1 VIAGFLRGDRM
12 GAFWSVRSKIS
23 DYGLADALP
32 CPDARSAEL
41 GRLATRLAAMPDDTQ
56 ERLINWGYAICD
68 AAMRRWVDHSLPPP
82 AGFRIRGGLGGGWRR
97 AASRPS
103 GGRWVRAGGEQP
115 AFGRAGVRPP
125 SACWRIRRHRDRQQ
139 QVIARQDRGVLNW

>member
-1 VIAGFLRGDRM
+1 VRALRKRQVIAGFLRGDRM

-32 CPDARSAEL
+32 CPEARSAEL

-68 AAMRRWVDHSLPPP
+68 AAMRRWVDSSLPPP
-82 AGFRIRGGLGGGWRR
+82 AGF
-97 AASRPS
+97 PY
-103 GGRWVRAGGEQP
+103 P
-115 AFGRAGVRPP
+115 
-125 SACWRIRRHRDRQQ
+125 
-139 QVIARQDRGVLNW
+139 RGV

>member
-1 VIAGFLRGDRM
+1 MYDNLGLETAWKRYETILVSDAGLAMGADPDPGIDWASHTKRVLDMVDNQVRALRKRQVIAGFLRGDRM

-32 CPDARSAEL
+32 CPDARTAEL

-82 AGFRIRGGLGGGWRR
+82 AGF
-97 AASRPS
+97 PY
-103 GGRWVRAGGEQP
+103 P
-115 AFGRAGVRPP
+115 
-125 SACWRIRRHRDRQQ
+125 
-139 QVIARQDRGVLNW
+139 RGV